1 MADPVS
7 AAAVASATAATKL
20 LQTTLIV
27 LYFTTGA
34 TTVKV
39 DRTTKPKF
47 EATKLWNLQTTS
59 QIATENPNMCL
70 SIGLQYI
77 HEFDEVST
85 VTVRAYCICPEV
97 TSNNDACFNQKA
109 LDEKNPRIQSL
120 RTNIPT
126 EGTILRLGPNSTL
139 SNPSGDR

>member
-7 AAAVASATAATKL
+7 AAAVTSATAAAKL
-20 LQTTLIV
+20 LQTTLLV

-39 DRTTKPKF
+39 DKTTKPKF
-47 EATKLWNLQTTS
+47 EAKKLWTLQTTN
-59 QIATENPNMCL
+59 QIPTENPNMCL

-85 VTVRAYCICPEV
+85 VTVRAYCICPEA
-97 TSNNDACFNQKA
+97 TDGNDACFNQKTR
-109 LDEKNPRIQSL
+109 DENSPRIKSL
-120 RTNIPT
+120 KANVPKT
-126 EGTILRLGPNSTL
+126 GTILRLGPDSTL
-139 SNPSGDR
+139 DNPSGDR